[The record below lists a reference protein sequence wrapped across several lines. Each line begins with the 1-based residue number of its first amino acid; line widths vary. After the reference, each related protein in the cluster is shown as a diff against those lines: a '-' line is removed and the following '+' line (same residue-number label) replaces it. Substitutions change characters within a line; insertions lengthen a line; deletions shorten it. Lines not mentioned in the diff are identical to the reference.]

1 MSDLNRNEYVNTSTG
16 QDGTKLVK
24 ILKNFLSENSSVLL
38 LGIGSG
44 RDIGL
49 LSENYKVTG
58 SDFSKLLI
66 NVYQTSNPNA
76 DLINLD
82 LVELNT
88 DRKFDAIFSNKVLHQ
103 MDEKD
108 LKQSLQNQKKLLN
121 DGGIVIHSFWTGIK
135 TEDHHGLQWTYYTEE
150 SLAEQIP
157 KEFEIV
163 ELKTFKEKI
172 DHDSLYMILKK
183 MK

>member
-1 MSDLNRNEYVNTSTG
+1 MSDINRSEYVNTSTG

-24 ILKNFLSENSSVLL
+24 FLQNFLPENSSVLL

-44 RDIGL
+44 RDISL
-49 LSENYKVTG
+49 LSENYNVTG
-58 SDFSKLLI
+58 ADFSKLLL
-66 NVYQTSNPNA
+66 NVYQTSNPDS

-88 DRKFDAIFSNKVLHQ
+88 ERKFDSIFSNKVLHQ
-103 MDEKD
+103 MNEID
-108 LKQSLQNQKKLLN
+108 LKQSLQNQSKLLN
-121 DGGIVIHSFWTGIK
+121 ENGLVIHSFWTGTK

-172 DHDSLYMILKK
+172 DHDSLYAILKK
-183 MK
+183 RS